1 MRRNQGTVGIW
12 MGLVLLALFFA
23 AAWFMITHIIQIAT
37 AVMIMLLPIFFI
49 LIMAILAKKFL
60 FQGGG
65 K

>member
-1 MRRNQGTVGIW
+1 MRRNQGVIGILI
-12 MGLVLLALFFA
+12 GLVMLVLFFA
-23 AAWFMITHIIQIAT
+23 VAWFVITHIIQIAM